1 MIILGCAQYSEAWY
15 QAKAGVPS
23 ASNFD
28 KIVTSK
34 GEPSKQSQKYLYQ
47 LAGEKLLEV
56 MPESYQS
63 EAMKR
68 GLEMEGEARKLFKM
82 AHDTEVSQ
90 VGIVYPD
97 EQKKI
102 LCSPDGLLGNTGLE
116 IKCPLIHTHIA
127 YLLEGKLPTEYIQQ
141 VQGSMFV
148 TGFEHYFFMSY
159 FPGLKPLILKVERD
173 ELFIKKLEAELSKF
187 CLELVGVVR
196 KLKSIS

>member
-68 GLEMEGEARKLFKM
+68 GLEMEGEARKLFEM